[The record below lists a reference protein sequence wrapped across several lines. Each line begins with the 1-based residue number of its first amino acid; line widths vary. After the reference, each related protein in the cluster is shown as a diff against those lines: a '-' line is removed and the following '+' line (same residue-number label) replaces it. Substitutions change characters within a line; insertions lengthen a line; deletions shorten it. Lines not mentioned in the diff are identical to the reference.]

1 MSKRRTIAYW
11 ATTIM
16 LASGMV
22 GSGVQQLLRVE
33 GEGALAPAYVWGM
46 AELGY
51 PAYLLTL
58 LGVWKLLGAV
68 AILAPRFPLLKEWA
82 YAGFGFLL
90 TGAVFSHV
98 AAGDAWYH
106 SMVAVFLLVMT
117 AASWFLRPADRRL
130 DAVPTASR
138 PRPA

>member
-1 MSKRRTIAYW
+1 MSTRRKIAYW
-11 ATTIM
+11 GATIM

-33 GEGALAPAYVWGM
+33 GEGALAPASVWGM

-58 LGVWKLLGAV
+58 LGVWTLLGAV

-82 YAGFGFLL
+82 YAGIGFLL

-106 SMVAVFLLVMT
+106 SMIAVFLLVMT
-117 AASWFLRPADRRL
+117 GLSWYLRPADRRL
-130 DAVPTASR
+130 PTLPTASQ
-138 PRPA
+138 PRPV